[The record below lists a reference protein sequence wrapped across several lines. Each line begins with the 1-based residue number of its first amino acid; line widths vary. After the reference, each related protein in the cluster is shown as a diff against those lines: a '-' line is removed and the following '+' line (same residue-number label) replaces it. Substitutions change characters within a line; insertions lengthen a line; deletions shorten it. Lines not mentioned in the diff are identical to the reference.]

1 MSIFGIV
8 STLFTIYRFLIFG
21 YILLSW
27 FPGGRDSPIAA
38 FLARL
43 VEPYLSIFR
52 SFIPPLGMIDISPIV
67 ALLALWLIENGVFFI
82 LQLIL
87 GAL

>member
-1 MSIFGIV
+1 MIFQIV
-8 STLFTIYRFLIFG
+8 NTLFTIYQFMIFG

-27 FPGGRDSPIAA
+27 FPNGRESPIAL
-38 FLARL
+38 FLGRL

-67 ALLALWLIENGVFFI
+67 ALIALRFVEQGVYFI

-87 GAL
+87 GAF

>member
-1 MSIFGIV
+1 MIFQIV
-8 STLFTIYRFLIFG
+8 NTLFTIYQFMIFG

-27 FPGGRDSPIAA
+27 FPNGRESPIAL

-52 SFIPPLGMIDISPIV
+52 SFIPPLGMIDISPII
-67 ALLALWLIENGVFFI
+67 ALIALRFVEQGVFFI

-87 GAL
+87 GAF